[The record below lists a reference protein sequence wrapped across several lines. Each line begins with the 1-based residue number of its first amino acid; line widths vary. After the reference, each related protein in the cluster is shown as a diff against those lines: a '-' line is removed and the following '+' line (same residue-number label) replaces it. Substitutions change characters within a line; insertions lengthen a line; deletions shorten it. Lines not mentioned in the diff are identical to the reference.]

1 MQLLYHIYGIL
12 KEYQAVWDLF
22 LTFHQEYLK
31 SIIFASYIVLD
42 AGDTDLSFKQ
52 ILSEQE
58 YAAAYEKWGSAFR
71 VGMGA
76 ESIKELLHN
85 IDLDKDSAELKAELK
100 DASGQKKQESLRD
113 LKLLRHSGNQE
124 ISLNG

>member
-1 MQLLYHIYGIL
+1 
-12 KEYQAVWDLF
+12 
-22 LTFHQEYLK
+22 
-31 SIIFASYIVLD
+31 
-42 AGDTDLSFKQ
+42 
-52 ILSEQE
+52 
-58 YAAAYEKWGSAFR
+58 
-71 VGMGA
+71 MGA

>member
-1 MQLLYHIYGIL
+1 M
-12 KEYQAVWDLF
+12 
-22 LTFHQEYLK
+22 
-31 SIIFASYIVLD
+31 
-42 AGDTDLSFKQ
+42 
-52 ILSEQE
+52 SEQE